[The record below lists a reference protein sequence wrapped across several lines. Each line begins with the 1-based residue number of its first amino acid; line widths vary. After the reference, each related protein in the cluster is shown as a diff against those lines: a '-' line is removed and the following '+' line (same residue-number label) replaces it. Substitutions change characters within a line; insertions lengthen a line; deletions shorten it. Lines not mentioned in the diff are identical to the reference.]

1 MEMPKG
7 CFGDFFLLV
16 LVRFTLC
23 FGVVVT
29 VDFEHI
35 LHVSRMIRK
44 TIFC

>member
-7 CFGDFFLLV
+7 CFGDFFCW
-16 LVRFTLC
+16 FWCDSLC